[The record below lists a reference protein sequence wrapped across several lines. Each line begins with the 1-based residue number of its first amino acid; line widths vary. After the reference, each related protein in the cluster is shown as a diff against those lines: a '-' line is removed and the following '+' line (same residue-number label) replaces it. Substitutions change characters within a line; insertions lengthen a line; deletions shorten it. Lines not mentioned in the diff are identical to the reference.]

1 MKQMIRKRLAAVI
14 LTLTFITLL
23 SNYFLQLHNSR
34 TDMYRGSMD
43 KFLQIEQILESNE
56 QDTARIKH
64 QLEQDCFIRAK
75 AAAYIIQNHP
85 EVIQDQ
91 QEMTKI
97 ANLLQ
102 VDEFHLFDTEGNLY
116 AGSQP
121 KYFGLN
127 FNSGEQMR
135 FFLPMLKDRTLELC
149 QEITPN
155 TAEQKLMQYAA
166 VWREDGQGIVQIGLE
181 PTRVLE
187 AMKKNEL
194 SYIFSRVTAESG
206 SSIYAVDPESG
217 VILGSTDEELVGKN
231 IDVTGLTD
239 EQIRIQG
246 RGFRAEVGGVKSYCV
261 FSPYDSLILGIT
273 RPMAQIDHEVN
284 RSTVMV
290 AAYLL
295 FVALLMIVS
304 ISRYI
309 DRYIVDVISA
319 VNEKLVRITEGD
331 LDTTVEEESTP
342 EFAKLSSKINLMVRS
357 LLDNTNKLSKILEVA
372 QVPIGVYEYSQGMKR
387 VMVTGRV
394 AEILRLTDE
403 EAKRLFSDHALFE
416 EWLSSLCKHPL
427 DEEKGV
433 YILPGEPAGYVRL
446 ENYFQERS
454 ILGMVVDVT
463 EDITERRRIERERD
477 VDLLTGLLSRR
488 AFYRRMDKL
497 FRVPGQLG
505 CGMMVMADA
514 DNLKRVNDRYGHE
527 NGDRYLRGIADSL
540 KSCAAKKRVIARL
553 SGDEFALFF
562 YGAPDRKTLER
573 EADALRNSVAART
586 VELTDGTK
594 IPVRFSVGCA
604 FYPEDGENYS
614 ELLKCADAAMYQA
627 KKQKNQTIEMQ

>member
-14 LTLTFITLL
+14 LTLMFITLL
-23 SNYFLQLHNSR
+23 ANYVLQLHNSR
-34 TDMYRGSMD
+34 TDMYRNSMD
-43 KFLQIEQILESNE
+43 KFLQIEQILEQNE
-56 QDTARIKH
+56 QDTAQIKR

-75 AAAYIIQNHP
+75 AAAYILQNHP
-85 EVIQDQ
+85 EVVQDQ
-91 QEMTKI
+91 QEMAKI

-127 FNSGEQMR
+127 FNSGDQMR
-135 FFLPMLKDRTLELC
+135 FFLPMLEDRTLELC
-149 QEITPN
+149 QDITPN

-166 VWREDGQGIVQIGLE
+166 VWREDGEGIVQIGLE

-194 SYIFSRVTAESG
+194 SYIFSRVTSESG

-217 VILGSTDEELVGKN
+217 TILGSTNEALVGQN
-231 IDVTGLTD
+231 IHVTGLTD
-239 EQIRIQG
+239 EHLKTRD
-246 RGFRAEVGGVKSYCV
+246 RGFRAEVGEVKSYCV
-261 FSPYDSLILGIT
+261 FSPYGSLLLGIT
-273 RPMAQIDHEVN
+273 RPFAQLNHEVN

-309 DRYIVDVISA
+309 DRYIVDGISA
-319 VNEKLVRITEGD
+319 VNEKLIRITDGD
-331 LDTTVEEESTP
+331 LDTRVEEESTP
-342 EFAKLSSKINLMVRS
+342 EFAELSSKINLMVKS
-357 LLDNTNKLSKILEVA
+357 LLDNTNKLSQILEVA
-372 QVPIGVYEYSQGMKR
+372 QVPMGVYEYSQGMKR

-403 EAKRLFSDHALFE
+403 EAKRLFSDHVLFE
-416 EWLSSLCKHPL
+416 EWLSGLCGRPL

-446 ENYFQERS
+446 ESYFRERS

-463 EDITERRRIERERD
+463 DDVAARRRIEQERD
-477 VDLLTGLLSRR
+477 IDLLTGLFSRR
-488 AFYRRMDKL
+488 AFYRHMDQL
-497 FRVPGQLG
+497 FCAPGRIG

-527 NGDRYLRGIADSL
+527 NGDRYLRAIADSL
-540 KSCAAKKRVIARL
+540 RSCPAKNQVLARL

-562 YGAPDRKTLER
+562 YGAPDRDTLE
-573 EADALRNSVAART
+573 ETVEALRGSMAGRT
-586 VELTDGTK
+586 VALTDGTR
-594 IPVRFSVGCA
+594 IPVRFSLGCA
-604 FYPEDGENYS
+604 FYPEDGENCGA
-614 ELLKCADAAMYQA
+614 LLKCADEAMYRA
-627 KKQKNQTIEMQ
+627 KKQKSEAVDGR